1 MTFHELLGTY
11 GWAAAIVANL
21 VIAWVG
27 WSLRHHF
34 VTREDHATALEEV
47 ARRHRDLVDKIEGAQ
62 RGACPAAER
71 ALRRAEDAAAE
82 INSMP
87 TRDEMHQL
95 RLSVTELSGRIERLG
110 ERLDG
115 QKDSM
120 GRFQAVLDRVEDYL
134 LKGTGR

>member
-1 MTFHELLGTY
+1 MALPELLGAY

-21 VIAWVG
+21 VIAWIG

-34 VTREDHATALEEV
+34 VTREYHATALEEV
-47 ARRHRDLVDKIEGAQ
+47 ARRHQGLEEKIDAAQ

>member
-1 MTFHELLGTY
+1 
-11 GWAAAIVANL
+11 
-21 VIAWVG
+21 
-27 WSLRHHF
+27 
-34 VTREDHATALEEV
+34 
-47 ARRHRDLVDKIEGAQ
+47 
-62 RGACPAAER
+62 
-71 ALRRAEDAAAE
+71 
-82 INSMP
+82 MP